1 VQEEAWTW
9 TSLIS
14 EDLDDGIVNILTD
27 RLDEMQIETDYE
39 ISDDD
44 SVEE

>member
-1 VQEEAWTW
+1 MMT
-9 TSLIS
+9 
-14 EDLDDGIVNILTD
+14 EDAQGLFAHPVDDGIVEILTD
-27 RLDEMQIETDYE
+27 RLDEALQIETDYE